1 MNEDDFKQRLKN
13 ILQET
18 NPKLAFYELCDLYF
32 VASSE
37 QRTQIRA
44 DFDFNRAWKIPNP
57 KTLAAHLSDDEPDRE
72 RRIRASLIA
81 LSLFERPDWRDS
93 LVTICVIYHSIK
105 SLGKDADVWL
115 KFFADLSSPQVASLL
130 WQFAERKPED
140 KSLSAFGWGEKITD
154 EGLVFTG
161 W

>member
-1 MNEDDFKQRLKN
+1 MNEDDFRLRLKT

-18 NPKLAFYELCDLYF
+18 SPKQAFYELCEIYF
-32 VASSE
+32 VTSDE

-44 DFDFNRAWKIPNP
+44 DFDFDRAWEIPNP
-57 KTLAAHLSDDEPDRE
+57 RTLAAHLPDEPERE

-81 LSLFERPDWRDS
+81 LSFYESPDWRDD
-93 LVTICVIYHSIK
+93 LVMICVIYHSIK
-105 SLGKDADVWL
+105 SIGKDADVWL
-115 KFFADLSSPQVASLL
+115 KFFADMSSPQIASLL
-130 WQFAERKPED
+130 WKFAERKAED
-140 KSLSAFGWGEKITD
+140 KSLLAFGWNEKVTD